1 MEHRVK
7 RAGAHIVAVMRE
19 FLDHPFAIELSLG
32 SVMEDMQADEA
43 GQYFV
48 VIDLGRHDDGYR
60 ISISELITAGRVLAV
75 GVERQ
80 SRPNL
85 AAIHNGESHEKRAIR

>member
-1 MEHRVK
+1 
-7 RAGAHIVAVMRE
+7 
-19 FLDHPFAIELSLG
+19 
-32 SVMEDMQADEA
+32 
-43 GQYFV
+43 

-80 SRPNL
+80 SSPNL